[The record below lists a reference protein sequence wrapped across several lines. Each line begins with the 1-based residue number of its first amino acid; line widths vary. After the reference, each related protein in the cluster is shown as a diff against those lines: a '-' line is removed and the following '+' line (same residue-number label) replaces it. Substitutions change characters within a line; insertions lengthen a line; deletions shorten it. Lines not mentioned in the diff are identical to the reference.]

1 MKEGWTDKLK
11 EQINEGCNVR
21 GLIEV
26 SKVAG
31 NVHFAPGKSFQQ
43 HSVHGK
49 TVPGGCGIHIH
60 VRSTPTPSW

>member
-1 MKEGWTDKLK
+1 M
-11 EQINEGCNVR
+11 R

-49 TVPGGCGIHIH
+49 VSVGTSVCIVLH
-60 VRSTPTPSW
+60 VS